1 MEETYSENK
10 KEIPVTD
17 MKIGFF
23 EKVWRLIEFII
34 TYPTFFYLLHIFTEL
49 KVENNFITL
58 ALGGYLITLIISK
71 IRRFIK
77 IPRVIYYLLLFF
89 VTILSSEVKSQI
101 KLRNTTHD
109 VIIEDMPIIIKK
121 EWYELDEVKVKNITV
136 KDGKL
141 IVSHD
146 ELIDIEDLKSEIFS
160 GRIYSS
166 YPNGIISQMYFRNEE
181 NIFQFLEFY
190 TDGNIKTIADTDKGM
205 ILGSFEQFYPN
216 GNLAIEYTKSY
227 NSEQNNFGLE
237 GISKT
242 FYQNGT
248 LKELFNH
255 KNGKLLG
262 KFKKFNQN
270 GEISSFGEVTS
281 DRYLEYD
288 RENNL
293 ILDSNI
299 IPVFKVNFL

>member
-1 MEETYSENK
+1 MEETYSESK
-10 KEIPVTD
+10 KEIPATEV
-17 MKIGFF
+17 KIGFF
-23 EKVWRLIEFII
+23 EKVWRFIEFII

-49 KVENNFITL
+49 KVENNFVTL
-58 ALGGYLITLIISK
+58 ALGGYLITLVISK
-71 IRRFIK
+71 IRRFLK

-89 VTILSSEVKSQI
+89 VTILSPEVKSQI
-101 KLRNTTHD
+101 KLKNNTHD
-109 VIIEDMPIIIKK
+109 VITEVTPIIIKK
-121 EWYELDEVKVKNITV
+121 EWFELDEIKVKNLTV
-136 KDGKL
+136 KDDKL

-146 ELIDIEDLKSEIFS
+146 ELIDIGDLKSENFS

-166 YPNGIISQMYFRNEE
+166 YPNGIISQIYLKNED
-181 NIFQFLEFY
+181 NLFQFLEFY
-190 TDGNIKTIADTDKGM
+190 TNGNIKTIADTEKGM

-216 GNLAIEYTKSY
+216 GNLSVKYTKSY
-227 NSEQNNFGLE
+227 SSEQNSFGLE
-237 GISKT
+237 GSSKT
-242 FYQNGT
+242 FYENGV
-248 LKELFNH
+248 LKELYNH

-262 KFKKFNQN
+262 EFKKFNQN

-299 IPVFKVNFL
+299 IPVFKVNF